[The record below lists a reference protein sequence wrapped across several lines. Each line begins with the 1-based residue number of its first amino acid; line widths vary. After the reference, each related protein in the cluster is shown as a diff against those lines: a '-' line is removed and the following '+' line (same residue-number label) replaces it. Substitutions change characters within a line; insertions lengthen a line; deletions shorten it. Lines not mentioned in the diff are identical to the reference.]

1 MIEAKAP
8 THLAKAT
15 RAYWASVVGTN
26 NLEPHRVRLLT
37 LACEAWDRTV
47 EARELIARDGMVV
60 NGREGGIRP
69 HPAIAIERD
78 SRLAFVRIMRELG
91 LDNGDKPRYGPG
103 RPTLPTGWLGP
114 DQ

>member
-1 MIEAKAP
+1 MIEVKAP
-8 THLAKAT
+8 AHLAKPT
-15 RAYWASVVGTN
+15 RAYWQSVVSAN
-26 NLEPHRVRLLT
+26 DLEPHRVRLLT

-60 NGREGGIRP
+60 AGREGGMRP

-91 LDNGDKPRYGPG
+91 LRVAGAVRYGPG
-103 RPTLPTGWLGP
+103 RPATPLGWLGP
-114 DQ
+114 DA